1 MCRFMSHA
9 PVLTAHP
16 LAPLDADEIRC
27 ATAAVLAG
35 ADDARVISCA
45 RREPDKAA
53 YLAWRDGDDPARR
66 APAREALVVLS
77 RAAGVE
83 ECVVALAAAAI
94 VSRRLVPGARS
105 PITPEDYEAAAACVL
120 EDERVVRALR
130 ERGVE
135 DLGLVQIDVLPSGAL
150 GHALEAE
157 HRFGR
162 AVAYLKK
169 DPLDNAYARPIEHL
183 IAFVDLDARVVL
195 AVEEGER
202 RSIPAADG
210 DYRAGV
216 VAPREDLRP
225 FSVTQPEGVS
235 FTVERGEVRW
245 HRWTFVPAI
254 DPQEGLVLHDVRY
267 DGRSVLHRGSC
278 AEMIVPYGEPDPMHN
293 WRTYFDAGEY
303 GLGASM
309 NSLELGC
316 DCLGEITYLDAWL
329 SDQRGEPV
337 RIANAICLHEEDA
350 GVLWKHT
357 DHATG
362 HVEVRRGRRFVVNAM
377 ATVGNY
383 EYAFRW
389 YLGLDG
395 TIEVE
400 VQLHGIVSTIAVGG
414 DRPPRGSNPIDEG
427 LAAPHHQHLFCFRLD
442 LDVDG
447 VANTVHEV
455 QAASLPAG
463 PDNPLG
469 NAFGPVVTALRTE
482 REARRSADQ
491 HASRVWT
498 VSGRRTNALG
508 RPTAYRLVPGH
519 GTATLLADPD
529 SSVGRRAGFARHT
542 LWVTPYRDE
551 ERFPAGAYPY
561 ARAEPDGLP
570 VWSTDRPLEGEDVVL
585 WYTIGV
591 THFVRPEDWPIMP
604 MTKAG
609 FSLEPV
615 GFFDRNPTLDIPPA
629 AGGCRHSER
638 G

>member
-1 MCRFMSHA
+1 MSDA
-9 PVLTAHP
+9 PTITMHPMSPMTAEE
-16 LAPLDADEIRC
+16 LRV
-27 ATAAVLAG
+27 ATRAALAG
-35 ADDARVISCA
+35 TDGARIVSCA
-45 RREPDKAA
+45 RREPEKGR
-53 YLAWRDGDDPARR
+53 YLAWREGSAD
-66 APAREALVVLS
+66 APAREALVVLT
-77 RAAGVE
+77 GGEGIE
-83 ECVVALAAAAI
+83 EVVVDLSSGEVA
-94 VSRRLVPGARS
+94 SRRAVPGARP
-105 PITPEDYEAAAACVL
+105 PITPEDYEDAAACVL
-120 EDERVVRALR
+120 GDERMREALR
-130 ERGVE
+130 ARGVE
-135 DLGLVQIDVLPSGAL
+135 DLDLVQIDVLPSGAF
-150 GHALEAE
+150 GHPLEPG

-162 AVAYLKK
+162 AVAYLKR
-169 DPLDNAYARPIEHL
+169 DRTDNAYARPIEHL
-183 IAFVDLDARVVL
+183 IAYVDLDAHRVL
-195 AVEEGER
+195 EIEEGER
-202 RSIPAADG
+202 RPIPDADG

-216 VAPREDLRP
+216 VPAREDLRP
-225 FSVTQPEGVS
+225 FSITQPEGVS
-235 FTVERGEVRW
+235 FTVQGGEVRW

-267 DGRSVLHRGSC
+267 DGRPVLHRGSC
-278 AEMIVPYGEPDPMHN
+278 PEMIVPYGESDPMHN

-303 GLGASM
+303 GLGSSI

-329 SDQRGEPV
+329 SDHRGEPQ

-350 GVLWKHT
+350 GILWKHT

-362 HVEVRRGRRFVVNAM
+362 HVETRRGRRFVVNAM

-400 VQLHGIVSTIAVGG
+400 VQLHGIVSTIAVAPGAA
-414 DRPPRGSNPIDEG
+414 PRGSNLIDDG

-447 VANTVHEV
+447 TANSVHEV
-455 QAASLPAG
+455 QAAAVEPG
-463 PDNPLG
+463 PENPLG
-469 NAFGPVVTALRTE
+469 NAFTPVVTPLRSE
-482 REARRSADQ
+482 SEARRQADD
-491 HASRVWT
+491 AAARVWT
-498 VSGRRTNALG
+498 VSSARMNAHG

-519 GTATLLADPD
+519 GTATLLAQPD
-529 SSVGRRAGFARHT
+529 SSVARRAGFAAHT
-542 LWVTPYRDE
+542 LWVTPYRAQ
-551 ERFPAGAYPY
+551 ERFPAGPYPY

-570 VWSTDRPLEGEDVVL
+570 VWSTDRPLEGADGVL

>member
-1 MCRFMSHA
+1 MSHA
-9 PVLTAHP
+9 PALTAHP
-16 LAPLDADEIRC
+16 LSPLDAEEIRL
-27 ATAAVLAG
+27 ATTAALAG
-35 ADDARVISCA
+35 ADGARVVSCA
-45 RREPDKAA
+45 RREPEKAA
-53 YLAWRDGDDPARR
+53 YLAWRAGDDCGRTVPG
-66 APAREALVVLS
+66 REALVVLAS
-77 RAAGVE
+77 GAGVE
-83 ECVVALAAAAI
+83 ECVVELPAAAV
-94 VSRRLVPGARS
+94 VSRRVVPGARP
-105 PITPEDYEAAAACVL
+105 PITPEDYDAAAACVL
-120 EDERVVRALR
+120 RDERVVEALR
-130 ERGVE
+130 ARGVE
-135 DLGLVQIDVLPSGAL
+135 DMGLVQIDVLPSGAF
-150 GHALEAE
+150 GHELEAG

-202 RSIPAADG
+202 RPIPPADG

-216 VAPREDLRP
+216 VPPREDLRP
-225 FSVTQPEGVS
+225 FSLTQPEGVS
-235 FTVERGEVRW
+235 FTVDGGEVHW
-245 HRWTFVPAI
+245 HRWTFVPVV

-267 DGRSVLHRGSC
+267 DGRPVLYRGSC
-278 AEMIVPYGEPDPMHN
+278 AEMIVPYGEPEPMHN

-303 GLGASM
+303 GLGASL

-329 SDQRGEPV
+329 CDHAGAPL

-350 GVLWKHT
+350 GILWKHT

-414 DRPPRGSNPIDEG
+414 EVPPRGSSMIDDG

-447 VANTVHEV
+447 TANTVHEV
-455 QAASLPAG
+455 QAAPLPPG
-463 PDNPLG
+463 PENPLG
-469 NAFGPVVTALRTE
+469 NAFGPVVTPLRTE
-482 REARRSADQ
+482 REARRAADEG
-491 HASRVWT
+491 ASRVWT
-498 VSGRRTNALG
+498 VSGERTGAHG
-508 RPTAYRLVPGH
+508 RPAAYRLVPGH
-519 GTATLLADPD
+519 GTATLLAHPD

-542 LWVTPYRDE
+542 LWVTPYRAE

-561 ARAEPDGLP
+561 GRTEPDGLP

-585 WYTIGV
+585 WYTVGV

-615 GFFDRNPTLDIPPA
+615 GFFDRNPTLDIPPSA
-629 AGGCRHSER
+629 PGCCHAER
-638 G
+638 R